1 MSAGPGRAAG
11 TPLVHH
17 ELCFG
22 CGRTNLFGLLLEV
35 QESGPDEVAGRC
47 FIKQDHQ
54 GADRG
59 EAHPGVV
66 GTALAEA
73 MELACGLQ
81 ARVVSFEIWFRAG
94 APVGAFLEVQ
104 ARVERRDG
112 SIAYAAATALAD
124 QRMVAQARG
133 SFRL

>member
-1 MSAGPGRAAG
+1 MA
-11 TPLVHH
+11 LVHH

-35 QESGPDEVAGRC
+35 DEVAPGTVAGRC

-59 EAHPGVV
+59 QAHPGVV

-73 MELACGLQ
+73 MELACGRQ
-81 ARVVSFEIWFRAG
+81 ARVVSFEIWFSEP
-94 APVGAFLEVQ
+94 APVGAFLELE
-104 ARVERRDG
+104 ASVERRDG
-112 SIAYAAATALAD
+112 PMAYAAARASAD
-124 QRMVAQARG
+124 QRMVARARG
-133 SFRL
+133 SFRM